1 MNKKILK
8 IYTTP
13 TCGYCHMAKNFFQE
27 NNVEYTEFDVSTDAA
42 RRDEMIKIS
51 GQMGV
56 PVIDI
61 NGELIIGFDKN
72 KISQLLGI

>member
-1 MNKKILK
+1 
-8 IYTTP
+8 
-13 TCGYCHMAKNFFQE
+13 MAKNFFQE